1 MHNHSYENV
10 FHWQVYFRVNKS
22 HFDMKGLHRDLFE
35 TETQSKLE
43 MASHDISQLPQWL

>member
-10 FHWQVYFRVNKS
+10 FHLQVHFHVIKS
-22 HFDMKGLHRDLFE
+22 HFNMKGLHRDLFE